1 MVTGKVGIELL
12 ARRYWCRVRE
22 LLEGGNQVTISVSSG
37 SMRPLLQSGD
47 TITVVRISRELHAG
61 DILLVHIGHNRLRLH
76 RLLTHREHFIQTKGD
91 SLGSADREQ
100 RVSDILGIC
109 VAINGHRI
117 DTPTWRFVN
126 RQIARIS
133 PYSHQLRAP
142 IRVLG
147 RIRRALGLWWL

>member
-1 MVTGKVGIELL
+1 MLSNQSLRRFITILQHEAREMDIAIASLSMSPVIAVNTKVTLRG
-12 ARRYWCRVRE
+12 
-22 LLEGGNQVTISVSSG
+22 SVSSP
-37 SMRPLLQSGD
+37 RQ
-47 TITVVRISRELHAG
+47 G
-61 DILLVHIGHNRLRLH
+61 DIVLVSSDRGADYLH
-76 RLLTHREHFIQTKGD
+76 RIIELGRDHVITKGD
-91 SLGSADREQ
+91 HNPHPDPPCSID
-100 RVSDILGIC
+100 DIVGIC